1 MSSSSALLYR
11 NIFSLWHIQHPLKKS
26 KFHGKYAQFLVIYC
40 EGNFRDTVGVW
51 KRYRDF
57 EQLSRKV
64 THVPENCSN
73 VLAGSN
79 PISTSDDHEI
89 LPNAMTSWYVCTF

>member
-1 MSSSSALLYR
+1 MISPHIVSY
-11 NIFSLWHIQHPLKKS
+11 NIDITATQS
-26 KFHGKYAQFLVIYC
+26 KHHGKYAQFLVIYC

-73 VLAGSN
+73 VFAGIQPLSA
-79 PISTSDDHEI
+79 SDDPPDYEL
-89 LPNAMTSWYVCTF
+89 LPNAMTSWYVLFL